1 MSRAAR
7 TRAQEIL
14 DALAFADRARDRVE
28 NLSLGNQQRVQ
39 LAAALVHRPDVLV
52 LDEPF
57 SGLDP
62 VGTDVLVEML
72 DRERR
77 ERGVPMCSRAT
88 SSSSWSGSA
97 IAAMILDG
105 RIVADG
111 TIEELRASRERRLL
125 RVEVSGDEDG
135 WFESIPGVRLAERLA
150 GGVVLELEDGTDH
163 QRVLDLARSVGEVR
177 HSAWSGR
184 RCRSSSA
191 RWCRRE
197 RRAGRHRPR
206 DVAGGRLSRLLGPVA
221 RQGVRDLHVDHARRP
236 HDLHPD
242 PRLRRGPDAFTLGV
256 VGNDDLGRR
265 VSALGERSGLDV
277 TVVRLDD
284 APAADASL
292 RDGDVDAVVLGDVDE
307 GTATSA
313 SSATRRTSWTNSS
326 RAPPSG
332 SVSIPRSTRPTS
344 SRRRSTS

>member
-1 MSRAAR
+1 MPRA

-62 VGTDVLVEML
+62 VGTGRPRRDAV

-77 ERGVPMCSRAT
+77 ERGVPMVF
-88 SSSSWSGSA
+88 SSHQLELVERVCDRV
-97 IAAMILDG
+97 AMILDG

-177 HSAWSGR
+177 HFSM
-184 RCRSSSA
+184 
-191 RWCRRE
+191 
-197 RRAGRHRPR
+197 
-206 DVAGGRLSRLLGPVA
+206 V
-221 RQGVRDLHVDHARRP
+221 
-236 HDLHPD
+236 
-242 PRLRRGPDAFTLGV
+242 
-256 VGNDDLGRR
+256 
-265 VSALGERSGLDV
+265 
-277 TVVRLDD
+277 
-284 APAADASL
+284 
-292 RDGDVDAVVLGDVDE
+292 
-307 GTATSA
+307 
-313 SSATRRTSWTNSS
+313 
-326 RAPPSG
+326 
-332 SVSIPRSTRPTS
+332 RPTLSQLFREVVS
-344 SRRRSTS
+344 S

>member
-1 MSRAAR
+1 MPSGLELIDLRRRFGDVLALDGVSLRVDEGTVVGFVGPNGAGKTTAMRIALGVLAADAGEVRWRGRPVDGPARRRFGYIPEERGLYPKMRVLEQLVYLARLHGVSRAAAR

-14 DALAFADRARDRVE
+14 DALGFADRARDRVE

-77 ERGVPMCSRAT
+77 ERGVPIVF
-88 SSSSWSGSA
+88 SSHQLELVER
-97 IAAMILDG
+97 ICDRVAMILDG

-125 RVEVSGDEDG
+125 RVEVAGNADG
-135 WFESIPGVRLAERLA
+135 WFDSIPGVLLAERLP

-177 HSAWSGR
+177 HFSMVRPTLSQLF
-184 RCRSSSA
+184 
-191 RWCRRE
+191 RE
-197 RRAGRHRPR
+197 
-206 DVAGGRLSRLLGPVA
+206 V
-221 RQGVRDLHVDHARRP
+221 
-236 HDLHPD
+236 
-242 PRLRRGPDAFTLGV
+242 
-256 VGNDDLGRR
+256 
-265 VSALGERSGLDV
+265 VSA
-277 TVVRLDD
+277 
-284 APAADASL
+284 
-292 RDGDVDAVVLGDVDE
+292 
-307 GTATSA
+307 
-313 SSATRRTSWTNSS
+313 
-326 RAPPSG
+326 
-332 SVSIPRSTRPTS
+332 
-344 SRRRSTS
+344 